1 MRKASDDLI
10 RDLIIKEEQKSERY
24 ANYARLLFTLLYIIG
39 GLSIKGEIPV
49 HSFNILIIL
58 SSINFLYG
66 ILVWFL
72 IRKEHYYPWLKY
84 YSVMLDIIILSI
96 FLYSI
101 GTYRTFKTVAY
112 SLYYLWI
119 ALATIRFSPRLTFI
133 AGSLSIIFIIL
144 MTVMAI
150 SSGDVTFGTITESY
164 VSEKVSLTNISIQI
178 VMLSVFIAVAVYI
191 SSIFKKLLTKAIN
204 EVIISQENKAL
215 SSELETATKISEI
228 DPLTQLY
235 NRRKIN
241 RLLEETFEKAKESR
255 SRAALIMADIDHFK
269 SINDRYGHLEG
280 DRVLVQITH
289 RLQHGIRKEDLLGRW
304 GGEEFLII
312 LPDTDIDTAL
322 FLGERLRKHVWQQL
336 TVEEKSVSCSFG
348 VTLMKDD
355 DTIDSFIRRADM
367 ALYLSKESGRN
378 RVTHL

>member
-1 MRKASDDLI
+1 MTKVSDVLI
-10 RDLIIKEEQKSERY
+10 HDLIIKEEQKSERF
-24 ANYARLLFTLLYIIG
+24 ANYARLLFTLLYLIG
-39 GLSIKGEIPV
+39 GVSIKDEIPA

-66 ILVWFL
+66 ILVWVL
-72 IRKEHYYPWLKY
+72 VRKEHYFPWLKY

-101 GTYRTFKTVAY
+101 GTYRTFKTEAC

-133 AGSLSIIFIIL
+133 AGALSIIFIL
-144 MTVMAI
+144 FMTAMAI
-150 SSGDVTFGTITESY
+150 RSGSVTFGTITDSY
-164 VSEKVSLTNISIQI
+164 VSEMVSLTNITIML
-178 VMLSVFIAVAVYI
+178 VMLTVFIAVAVYI
-191 SSIFKKLLTKAIN
+191 SSIFKRLVTKAIN
-204 EVIISQENKAL
+204 EMIISQENQAL
-215 SSELETATKISEI
+215 SSELENATKISEI

-241 RLLEETFEKAKESR
+241 RLLEETFANAKEGR
-255 SRAALIMADIDHFK
+255 SRPALIMVDIDHFK
-269 SINDRYGHLEG
+269 SINDQYGHLEG
-280 DRVLVQITH
+280 DKVLVQITR
-289 RLQHGIRKEDLLGRW
+289 RLQHGVRKDDLLGRW

-322 FLGERLRKHVWQQL
+322 FLGERLRKHVWHQL
-336 TVEEKSVSCSFG
+336 SVDEKSVSCSFG
-348 VTLMKDD
+348 VTLLKDD
-355 DTIDSFIRRADM
+355 DTIESFIRRADM
-367 ALYLSKESGRN
+367 ALYLSKEGGRN